1 MLWPRTF
8 AISEALWSPKEKR
21 KWENFVPKVEEHFK
35 RLEFSGIKYS
45 PSMYDPIL
53 AFSRKDS
60 TVFVKM
66 STEIEGLDIHY
77 SFDNSFPDNYYPKYK
92 ETVTVPRDAA
102 TLKVITY
109 RNNKPLGRMIVI
121 PIPDM
126 KKRAGIK

>member
-1 MLWPRTF
+1 
-8 AISEALWSPKEKR
+8 
-21 KWENFVPKVEEHFK
+21 
-35 RLEFSGIKYS
+35 
-45 PSMYDPIL
+45 MYDPIL

-121 PIPDM
+121 PIAEM